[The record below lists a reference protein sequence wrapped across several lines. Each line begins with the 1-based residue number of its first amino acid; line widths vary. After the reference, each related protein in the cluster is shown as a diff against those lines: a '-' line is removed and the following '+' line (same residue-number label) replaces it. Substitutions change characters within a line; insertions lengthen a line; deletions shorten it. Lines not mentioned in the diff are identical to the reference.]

1 MPTEKEILMIQK
13 ATMFDLKQILEA
25 DPDKTYT
32 VEELKK
38 IIDAY
43 IAGQTQM
50 HRMRTAVYTRTL
62 TETIEM

>member
-1 MPTEKEILMIQK
+1 MATEKEILMFQK
-13 ATMFDLKQILEA
+13 AAMFDLKRILEA

-43 IAGQTQM
+43 IAGAEQ
-50 HRMRTAVYTRTL
+50 
-62 TETIEM
+62 